1 MHACGFTI
9 GEFVAQRAER
19 EDTAEIQAFIESNPE
34 YWLLTHGHPPLA
46 DDAAKSFDWHPPAD
60 MSYSEHLSFL
70 VRHSSSREM
79 LAQIDV
85 ATDLLAAGVYH
96 LGSS

>member
-1 MHACGFTI
+1 MLARGFTAA
-9 GEFVAQRAER
+9 EFVAQRAER

-60 MSYSEHLSFL
+60 MGYSGHFSFL
-70 VRHSSSREM
+70 VRHSSTREI
-79 LAQIDV
+79 LAQIDA
-85 ATDLLAAGVYH
+85 ATDLLATGVYH